1 VRAHLQKLVERAQST
16 VPVRVVSAFGE
27 SQASNYALALAF
39 AGFMSMFPM
48 ILGALSIVG
57 LAIRDPHT
65 EAQFQSLILQ
75 IFPSSAQPELEKAL
89 HGVKQSAGWLG
100 LISIGGLIW
109 SASSIF
115 GTMEFALSQ
124 VFGTKQRD
132 MLRQKAMGLL
142 MMVILVAAI
151 GFTVAINSMTAFL
164 PSAGPSTEIISFLL
178 GAAVMIGLL
187 VALYRLVPNRSFSL
201 GHVLPGAILA
211 GTLIEVLSLA
221 FPIYA
226 RFAGGFNTY
235 GAQFALFFLLATW
248 FYLLSELILFGAVF
262 NRFRLGEPRAR
273 GLFASPMHEARQSTR
288 PVEAIKHKQ
297 DEKAGS
303 EIQPHDEAEIA
314 PRKRPRSKF
323 QRLALGVAAALAAA
337 GGIIRRRGRKIAG

>member
-1 VRAHLQKLVERAQST
+1 MRARLHDLVERAQNTAS
-16 VPVRVVSAFGE
+16 VRVVSAFGE

-48 ILGALSIVG
+48 ILGALSIIG

-65 EAQFQSLILQ
+65 EAQFQSLILH

-124 VFGTKQRD
+124 VFGTRQRD

-142 MMVILVAAI
+142 MMVILVAAV
-151 GFTVAINSMTAFL
+151 GFTVAINSVTAFL
-164 PSAGPSTEIISFLL
+164 PSAGSSTEIISFSL

-187 VALYRLVPNRSFSL
+187 VALYRLVPNRTFSL
-201 GHVLPGAILA
+201 AEVLPGAILA

-226 RFAGGFNTY
+226 RFAGGFDTY

-248 FYLLSELILFGAVF
+248 FYLLSLLILFGAVF

-273 GLFASPMHEARQSTR
+273 GLFASPMHEARHSAR
-288 PVEAIKHKQ
+288 PVEAIKRKQ
-297 DEKAGS
+297 DEKAMS
-303 EIQPHDEAEIA
+303 DITARDTPEIT
-314 PRKRPRSKF
+314 PRKTHRSMF
-323 QRLALGVAAALAAA
+323 QRLALGVAVALAAA
-337 GGIIRRRGRKIAG
+337 GRIIRRRGRKVVG